1 MDAEIPFDRDNEEV
15 DGSSADDASGARA
28 AADAPHAHAQA
39 AGWCLR
45 FLSGAV
51 KGRTIVLRPGIN
63 VLGSG
68 GECEVMLPGGD
79 VLPRHLAFTVGELV
93 VSMQRLGTAS
103 ARLNGEEMQQ
113 PRKSVVAGDIVSVG
127 QIDIQLDRTYPAS
140 PQEDRMFAP
149 AHGALPEGEALARPP
164 ASPAQRLGLW
174 VGGVFALLAVL
185 GLAAVSL
192 GGSGTGAAGGGSV
205 NLAEVEKAL
214 VPFPEVEVIA
224 APGGQFGVKGYVE
237 SKQRRKT
244 LEDAMARFGSKVSV
258 NVHAAEDMVEQARRY
273 VGDPGVAVTYTGQG
287 RLVLSG
293 TVEDESVR
301 RKIQRLGEDLHPSVL
316 VSDKVQ
322 YREKPKAE
330 PETTDV
336 RAQWDAWQSVLPARM
351 VSITEDGEGLRHIQL
366 SNGNRYYEGS
376 VLRSGAE
383 LKRIDAD
390 GLVLSG
396 GVPNNQRKP
405 AR

>member
-1 MDAEIPFDRDNEEV
+1 MDTQPSV
-15 DGSSADDASGARA
+15 DDTAQGVQGVAAS
-28 AADAPHAHAQA
+28 A

-51 KGRTIVLRPGIN
+51 KGRTIVLKPGIN

-68 GECEVMLPGGD
+68 GECEVMLPGSD
-79 VLPRHLAFTVGELV
+79 VLPRHLVFTVGELV

-103 ARLNGEEMQQ
+103 ARLNGEEMLQQ
-113 PRKSVVAGDIVSVG
+113 RRSVVAGDIVSVG
-127 QIDIQLDRTYPAS
+127 QIDFQLDRSYPAS
-140 PQEDRMFAP
+140 AQEDRMFAP
-149 AHGALPEGEALARPP
+149 VRGAQAGVAGEVQQ
-164 ASPAQRLGLW
+164 PAQGARRLGLW
-174 VGGVFALLAVL
+174 TGGVLGLLAVL
-185 GLAAVSL
+185 GLAAVWV
-192 GGSGTGAAGGGSV
+192 GGDGGRAAGHGASV

-214 VPFPEVEVIA
+214 APFPEVEVVA
-224 APGGQFGVKGYVE
+224 APGGQFNVKGYVE
-237 SKQRRKT
+237 SKQRRQT
-244 LEDAMARFGSKVSV
+244 LEQAMALFGRKVSV
-258 NVHAAEDMVEQARRY
+258 NVHSAEDMVEQARRY
-273 VGDPGVAVTYTGQG
+273 VGDPGVAVSYAGQG

-293 TVEDESVR
+293 TVEDAAVR
-301 RKIQRLGEDLHPSVL
+301 QKIRRLGEDLHPSVL

-322 YREKPKAE
+322 YREKPKTEDKDA
-330 PETTDV
+330 DL
-336 RAQWDAWQSVLPARM
+336 RAQWEGWQSVLPARM
-351 VSITEDGEGLRHIQL
+351 VSITEDGNGLRHIQL

-396 GVPNNQRKP
+396 GVPNKKP

>member
-1 MDAEIPFDRDNEEV
+1 VRDQDIPFDDE
-15 DGSSADDASGARA
+15 
-28 AADAPHAHAQA
+28 AQA
-39 AGWCLR
+39 EPTEPALGAGWCLR

-51 KGRTIVLRPGIN
+51 KGRTIALRPGLN

-68 GECEVMLPGGD
+68 GDCEVMLPGGD

-113 PRKSVVAGDIVSVG
+113 PRKSVVAGDVVSLG
-127 QIDIQLDRTYPAS
+127 QIDFQLDRSYPAS
-140 PQEDRMFAP
+140 AQEDRMFAP
-149 AHGALPEGEALARPP
+149 AHEAQPGDGAAMRASGAPP
-164 ASPAQRLGLW
+164 ARRLGYLA
-174 VGGVFALLAVL
+174 GGVIALLAVI

-192 GGSGTGAAGGGSV
+192 GDAGGASRNAGSV

-214 VPFPEVEVIA
+214 VPFPEVEVVA
-224 APGGQFGVKGYVE
+224 AQGGLFSVKGYVE
-237 SKQRRKT
+237 SKQRRLT
-244 LEDAMARFGSKVSV
+244 LQQAMAPFGSKVSV
-258 NVHAAEDMVEQARRY
+258 NVHSAEDMVEQARRY

-287 RLVLSG
+287 RLVLTG
-293 TVEDESVR
+293 TVEDASVR
-301 RKIQRLGEDLHPSVL
+301 QKIRRLGEDLHPSVL

-322 YREKPKAE
+322 YREKPVADTKD
-330 PETTDV
+330 TDA
-336 RAQWDAWQSVLPARM
+336 RAQWDGWQSVLPARM
-351 VSITEDGEGLRHIQL
+351 VSITEDGNGLRHIQL

-396 GVPNNQRKP
+396 GAAGGGNAANNKR

>member
-1 MDAEIPFDRDNEEV
+1 MQDRDIALEDHNPGQIEGQIESDV
-15 DGSSADDASGARA
+15 DAG
-28 AADAPHAHAQA
+28 APHAEPAVG

-51 KGRTIVLRPGIN
+51 KGRTIALKPGLN

-103 ARLNGEEMQQ
+103 ARLNGQDMQQ
-113 PRKSVVAGDIVSVG
+113 PRKSVVAGDVVSLG
-127 QIDIQLDRTYPAS
+127 QIDFQLDRSYPVHAR
-140 PQEDRMFAP
+140 EDRMFAP
-149 AHGALPEGEALARPP
+149 VHGVPADGGAQVREPAR
-164 ASPAQRLGLW
+164 SSRRLGYW
-174 VGGVFALLAVL
+174 AGGVIALLAVV

-192 GGSGTGAAGGGSV
+192 GDAGAGARGGSSV

-214 VPFPEVEVIA
+214 VPFPEVEVVA
-224 APGGQFGVKGYVE
+224 AQGGLFGVKGYVE
-237 SKQRRKT
+237 SRQRRET
-244 LEDAMARFGSKVSV
+244 LQRAMAPFGSKVSV
-258 NVHAAEDMVEQARRY
+258 NVHSAEDMVEQARRY
-273 VGDPGVAVTYTGQG
+273 VADPGVAVTYTGQG
-287 RLVLSG
+287 RLVLTG
-293 TVEDESVR
+293 TVEDAAVR
-301 RKIQRLGEDLHPSVL
+301 QKIRRLSEDLHPSVL

-322 YREKPKAE
+322 YREKPVADNKDADMR
-330 PETTDV
+330 T
-336 RAQWDAWQSVLPARM
+336 QWDGWQSLLPARM
-351 VSITEDGEGLRHIQL
+351 VSITEDGNGLRHIQL

-396 GVPNNQRKP
+396 VPDNKR

>member
-1 MDAEIPFDRDNEEV
+1 MDTEPSF
-15 DGSSADDASGARA
+15 DDALGAPA
-28 AADAPHAHAQA
+28 AAAMA

-51 KGRTIVLRPGIN
+51 KGRTIVLKPGIN

-68 GECEVMLPGGD
+68 GECEVMLPGSD
-79 VLPRHLAFTVGELV
+79 VLPRHLVFTVGELV
-93 VSMQRLGTAS
+93 VAMQRLGTAS
-103 ARLNGEEMQQ
+103 ARLNGEEMLQ
-113 PRKSVVAGDIVSVG
+113 PRRSVVAGDIVSVG
-127 QIDIQLDRTYPAS
+127 QIDFQLDRSYPAS
-140 PQEDRMFAP
+140 TQEDRMFAP
-149 AHGALPEGEALARPP
+149 AADASAGGAAEARQPMQGAR
-164 ASPAQRLGLW
+164 RLGLW
-174 VGGVFALLAVL
+174 AGGVVALLAVL
-185 GLAAVSL
+185 GIAAVLL
-192 GGSGTGAAGGGSV
+192 GGSGGAAGGAAGHV

-214 VPFPEVEVIA
+214 VPFPEVEVVA
-224 APGGQFGVKGYVE
+224 APGGQFSVKGYVE
-237 SKQRRKT
+237 SKQRRQA
-244 LEDAMARFGSKVSV
+244 LEQAMAPFGRKVSV
-258 NVHAAEDMVEQARRY
+258 NVHSAEDMVEQARRY

-293 TVEDESVR
+293 TVEDSAVR
-301 RKIQRLGEDLHPSVL
+301 QKIRRLGEDLHPSVL

-322 YREKPKAE
+322 YREKPKTEDKDAE
-330 PETTDV
+330 L
-336 RAQWDAWQSVLPARM
+336 RARWDGWQSVLPARM
-351 VSITEDGEGLRHIQL
+351 VSITEDGNGLRHIQL

-396 GVPNNQRKP
+396 GVPNNKP

>member
-1 MDAEIPFDRDNEEV
+1 MDTEPSFDDNL
-15 DGSSADDASGARA
+15 G
-28 AADAPHAHAQA
+28 PHAATAMA

-51 KGRTIVLRPGIN
+51 KGRTIVLKPGIN

-79 VLPRHLAFTVGELV
+79 VLPRHLVFTVGELV

-103 ARLNGEEMQQ
+103 ARLNGEEMLQ
-113 PRKSVVAGDIVSVG
+113 PRRSVVAGDIVSVG
-127 QIDIQLDRTYPAS
+127 QIDFQLDRSYPAGT
-140 PQEDRMFAP
+140 QEDRMFAP
-149 AHGALPEGEALARPP
+149 AQGALAGSAAEAQPPVRGAR
-164 ASPAQRLGLW
+164 RLGLW
-174 VGGVFALLAVL
+174 VGGVVALLAVL
-185 GLAAVSL
+185 GIAAVAL
-192 GGSGTGAAGGGSV
+192 GGSGGGAGSGAGHV

-214 VPFPEVEVIA
+214 VPFPEVEVVA
-224 APGGQFGVKGYVE
+224 APGGQFSVKGYVE
-237 SKQRRKT
+237 SKQRRQT
-244 LEDAMARFGSKVSV
+244 LEQAMAPFGRKVSV
-258 NVHAAEDMVEQARRY
+258 NVHSAEDMVEQARRY

-293 TVEDESVR
+293 TVEDSAVR
-301 RKIQRLGEDLHPSVL
+301 QKIRRLGEDLHPSVL

-322 YREKPKAE
+322 YREKPKTEDKDA
-330 PETTDV
+330 DL
-336 RAQWDAWQSVLPARM
+336 RARWDGWQSVLPARM
-351 VSITEDGEGLRHIQL
+351 VSITEDGNGLRHIQL

-396 GVPNNQRKP
+396 GVPNNKP

>member
-1 MDAEIPFDRDNEEV
+1 MNGDIPFDDEPAAETPAEA
-15 DGSSADDASGARA
+15 SAPQGMQ
-28 AADAPHAHAQA
+28 AQA

-51 KGRTIVLRPGIN
+51 KGRTIVLKPGIN

-127 QIDIQLDRTYPAS
+127 QIDFQLDRTYPTHA
-140 PQEDRMFAP
+140 QEDRMFAP
-149 AHGALPEGEALARPP
+149 AHGALPDDGALVGEPP
-164 ASPAQRLGLW
+164 SRTQRLGLW
-174 VGGVFALLAVL
+174 IGGVVAILAVL
-185 GLAAVSL
+185 GIAAMSL
-192 GGSGTGAAGGGSV
+192 GGDRNGAANGNSV

-224 APGGQFGVKGYVE
+224 APGGQLGVKGYVE
-237 SKQRRKT
+237 SKQRRRT

-258 NVHAAEDMVEQARRY
+258 NVHSAEDMVEQARRY
-273 VGDPGVAVTYTGQG
+273 VDDPGVAVTYTGQG
-287 RLVLSG
+287 RLVLTG
-293 TVEDESVR
+293 TVEDATVRQKVR
-301 RKIQRLGEDLHPSVL
+301 RLSEDLHPSVL

-330 PETTDV
+330 NKDDDV
-336 RAQWDAWQSVLPARM
+336 RAQWENWQSVLPARM
-351 VSITEDGEGLRHIQL
+351 VSITEDSNGLRHIQL
-366 SNGNRYYEGS
+366 ANGNRYYEGS

-383 LKRIDAD
+383 LKSIDAD

-396 GVPNNQRKP
+396 GTPNKKP

>member
-1 MDAEIPFDRDNEEV
+1 MNGDIPFDD
-15 DGSSADDASGARA
+15 SQGAEAPAPQA
-28 AADAPHAHAQA
+28 AQAQA

-51 KGRTIVLRPGIN
+51 KGRTIVLKPGIN

-103 ARLNGEEMQQ
+103 ARLNGQEIQQ

-127 QIDIQLDRTYPAS
+127 QIDFQLDRTYPTRA
-140 PQEDRMFAP
+140 QEDRMFAP
-149 AHGALPEGEALARPP
+149 AHGALPDEGALARQP
-164 ASPAQRLGLW
+164 ASGTQRLGLW
-174 VGGVFALLAVL
+174 VGGVIAILAVL
-185 GLAAVSL
+185 GIAAMAL
-192 GGSGTGAAGGGSV
+192 GGDRGGAMNGNSV

-214 VPFPEVEVIA
+214 VPFPEVEVVA

-237 SKQRRKT
+237 SKQRRQT
-244 LEDAMARFGSKVSV
+244 LEQAMARFGSKVSV
-258 NVHAAEDMVEQARRY
+258 NVHSAEDMVEQARRY

-287 RLVLSG
+287 RLVLTG
-293 TVEDESVR
+293 TVEDAAVR
-301 RKIQRLGEDLHPSVL
+301 QKIRRLGEDLHPSVL

-330 PETTDV
+330 NKDDDV
-336 RAQWDAWQSVLPARM
+336 RAQWDNWQSVLPARM
-351 VSITEDGEGLRHIQL
+351 VSITEDGNGLRHIQL

-383 LKRIDAD
+383 LKSIDAD

-396 GVPNNQRKP
+396 GVPNKKP

>member
-1 MDAEIPFDRDNEEV
+1 MNGDIPFDNEQAESV
-15 DGSSADDASGARA
+15 
-28 AADAPHAHAQA
+28 APQGMPAQA

-51 KGRTIVLRPGIN
+51 KGRTIVLKPGIN

-79 VLPRHLAFTVGELV
+79 VLPRHLVFTVGELV

-127 QIDIQLDRTYPAS
+127 QIDFQLDRSYPVNA
-140 PQEDRMFAP
+140 QEDRMFAP
-149 AHGALPEGEALARPP
+149 AHGALPEGDALARQAP
-164 ASPAQRLGLW
+164 SGTQRLGLW
-174 VGGVFALLAVL
+174 VGGVVALLAVL
-185 GLAAVSL
+185 GLAAMSL
-192 GGSGTGAAGGGSV
+192 GGDRGALMNGSSV

-214 VPFPEVEVIA
+214 APFPEVEVIA

-237 SKQRRKT
+237 SKQRRQT
-244 LEDAMARFGSKVSV
+244 LEAAMARFGSKVSV
-258 NVHAAEDMVEQARRY
+258 NVHSAEDMVEQARRY
-273 VGDPGVAVTYTGQG
+273 VDDPGVAVTYTGQG
-287 RLVLSG
+287 RLVLTG
-293 TVEDESVR
+293 TVEDAAVR
-301 RKIQRLGEDLHPSVL
+301 QKIRRLGEDLHPAVL

-330 PETTDV
+330 TKGDDM
-336 RAQWDAWQSVLPARM
+336 RAQWESWQSVLPARM
-351 VSITEDGEGLRHIQL
+351 VSITDDGDGLRHIQL

-396 GVPNNQRKP
+396 GVPNKKP

>member
-1 MDAEIPFDRDNEEV
+1 MSGDIPFDDNP
-15 DGSSADDASGARA
+15 GA
-28 AADAPHAHAQA
+28 AAPAPEALQAQA

-51 KGRTIVLRPGIN
+51 KGRTIVLKPGIN

-103 ARLNGEEMQQ
+103 ARLNGQEMQQ

-127 QIDIQLDRTYPAS
+127 KIDFQLDRTYPVNAR
-140 PQEDRMFAP
+140 EDRMFAP
-149 AHGALPEGEALARPP
+149 AHDASADDRAEAPEP
-164 ASPAQRLGLW
+164 ASSARRVGLL
-174 VGGVFALLAVL
+174 VGGVLALLAVI
-185 GLAAVSL
+185 GIAAVSL
-192 GGSGTGAAGGGSV
+192 GLDRGGMAGGNGSV

-237 SKQRRKT
+237 SKQRRQT
-244 LEDAMARFGSKVSV
+244 LEQAMARFGTKVSV
-258 NVHAAEDMVEQARRY
+258 NVHSAEDMVEQARRY

-293 TVEDESVR
+293 TVEDATVR
-301 RKIQRLGEDLHPSVL
+301 EKIRRLGEDLHPSVL
-316 VSDKVQ
+316 VVDKVS
-322 YREKPKAE
+322 YREKPK
-330 PETTDV
+330 PEARDDEV
-336 RAQWDAWQSVLPARM
+336 RTQWDNLQSALPARM
-351 VSITEDGEGLRHIQL
+351 VSITEDGDGLRHIQL
-366 SNGNRYYEGS
+366 ANGNRYYEGS

-383 LKRIDAD
+383 IKRIDAD

-396 GVPNNQRKP
+396 GMPNKKP

>member
-1 MDAEIPFDRDNEEV
+1 MDIEPSF
-15 DGSSADDASGARA
+15 DDAVSAQA
-28 AADAPHAHAQA
+28 APAMA

-51 KGRTIVLRPGIN
+51 KGRTIVLKPGIN

-79 VLPRHLAFTVGELV
+79 VLPRHLVFTVGELV

-103 ARLNGEEMQQ
+103 ARLNGEEMLQ
-113 PRKSVVAGDIVSVG
+113 PRRSVVAGDIVSVG
-127 QIDIQLDRTYPAS
+127 QIDFQLDRSYPAS
-140 PQEDRMFAP
+140 TQEDRMFAP
-149 AHGALPEGEALARPP
+149 AQGALAGGAAEAQPPVQGAR
-164 ASPAQRLGLW
+164 RLGLW
-174 VGGVFALLAVL
+174 AGGVVALLAVL
-185 GLAAVSL
+185 GIAAILL
-192 GGSGTGAAGGGSV
+192 GGSGGGAGSGAGHV

-214 VPFPEVEVIA
+214 VPFPEVEVVA
-224 APGGQFGVKGYVE
+224 APGGQFSVKGYVE
-237 SKQRRKT
+237 SKQRRQT
-244 LEDAMARFGSKVSV
+244 LEQAMAPFGRKVSV
-258 NVHAAEDMVEQARRY
+258 NVHSAEDMVEQARRY

-293 TVEDESVR
+293 TVEDSAVR
-301 RKIQRLGEDLHPSVL
+301 QKIRRLSEDLHPSVL

-322 YREKPKAE
+322 YREKPKTDDKDAE
-330 PETTDV
+330 L
-336 RAQWDAWQSVLPARM
+336 RARWDGWQSVLPARM
-351 VSITEDGEGLRHIQL
+351 VSITEDGNGLRHIQL

-396 GVPNNQRKP
+396 GVPNNKP

>member
-1 MDAEIPFDRDNEEV
+1 MNGEIPLDHEN
-15 DGSSADDASGARA
+15 ADA
-28 AADAPHAHAQA
+28 AAPQGMPAQT

-51 KGRTIVLRPGIN
+51 KGRTIVLKPGLN

-127 QIDIQLDRTYPAS
+127 QIDFQLDRSYPVHA
-140 PQEDRMFAP
+140 QEDRMFAP
-149 AHGALPEGEALARPP
+149 VHGIPPEGDALARQAP
-164 ASPAQRLGLW
+164 SSAQRLGLW
-174 VGGVFALLAVL
+174 VGGVVAILAVL
-185 GLAAVSL
+185 GLAAMSL
-192 GGSGTGAAGGGSV
+192 GVDRGTATNGRSV

-214 VPFPEVEVIA
+214 APFPEVEVVA

-237 SKQRRKT
+237 SKQRRQT
-244 LEDAMARFGSKVSV
+244 LEAAMARFGSKVSV
-258 NVHAAEDMVEQARRY
+258 NVHSAEDMVEQARRY
-273 VGDPGVAVTYTGQG
+273 VDDPGVAVTYAGQG
-287 RLVLSG
+287 RLVLTG
-293 TVEDESVR
+293 TVEDAAVR
-301 RKIQRLGEDLHPSVL
+301 QKIRRLGEDLHPSVL

-330 PETTDV
+330 AKGDDM
-336 RAQWDAWQSVLPARM
+336 RAQWESWQSVLPARM
-351 VSITEDGEGLRHIQL
+351 VSITDDGDGLRHIQL

-396 GVPNNQRKP
+396 GVPNRKP
-405 AR
+405 VR

>member
-1 MDAEIPFDRDNEEV
+1 MNGDIPFDD
-15 DGSSADDASGARA
+15 SQGAEAPAPQA
-28 AADAPHAHAQA
+28 AQAQA

-51 KGRTIVLRPGIN
+51 KGRTIVLKPGIN

-103 ARLNGEEMQQ
+103 ARLNGEEIQQ

-127 QIDIQLDRTYPAS
+127 QIDFQLDRTYPTRA
-140 PQEDRMFAP
+140 QEDRMFAP
-149 AHGALPEGEALARPP
+149 AHGALPDESALARHP
-164 ASPAQRLGLW
+164 ASGTQRLGLW
-174 VGGVFALLAVL
+174 VGGVIAILAVL
-185 GLAAVSL
+185 GIAAMAL
-192 GGSGTGAAGGGSV
+192 GGDHGGAMNGNSV

-237 SKQRRKT
+237 SKQRRQT
-244 LEDAMARFGSKVSV
+244 LEQAMARFGSKVSV
-258 NVHAAEDMVEQARRY
+258 NVHSAEDMVEQARRY

-287 RLVLSG
+287 RLVLTG
-293 TVEDESVR
+293 TVEDAAVR
-301 RKIQRLGEDLHPSVL
+301 QKIRRLSEDLHPSVL

-330 PETTDV
+330 NKDDDV
-336 RAQWDAWQSVLPARM
+336 RAQWDNWQSVLPARM
-351 VSITEDGEGLRHIQL
+351 VSITEDSNGLRHIQL

-383 LKRIDAD
+383 LKSIDAD

-396 GVPNNQRKP
+396 GVPNKKP

>member
-1 MDAEIPFDRDNEEV
+1 MREDPAFDP
-15 DGSSADDASGARA
+15 
-28 AADAPHAHAQA
+28 APAPN

-51 KGRTIVLRPGIN
+51 KGRTIALKPGMN

-79 VLPRHLAFTVGELV
+79 VLPRHLVFTVGELV

-113 PRKSVVAGDIVSVG
+113 PRRSVVAGDIVSVG
-127 QIDIQLDRTYPAS
+127 QIDFQLDRSYPAAV
-140 PQEDRMFAP
+140 QEDRMFAAAP
-149 AHGALPEGEALARPP
+149 DAAAAAQAGALAP
-164 ASPAQRLGLW
+164 QRRGPRVGYW
-174 VGGVFALLAVL
+174 TGGVVALLAVL
-185 GLAAVSL
+185 GLAALWV
-192 GGSGTGAAGGGSV
+192 GGERGASAAGQGRV

-214 VPFPEVEVIA
+214 APFPEVEVVA
-224 APGGQFGVKGYVE
+224 APGGQFSVKGYVE
-237 SKQRRKT
+237 SKQRRET
-244 LEDAMARFGSKVSV
+244 LQRAVAPFGSKVAV
-258 NVHAAEDMVEQARRY
+258 NVHSAEDMVEQARRY
-273 VGDPGVAVTYTGQG
+273 VGDPGVAVTYAGQG

-293 TVEDESVR
+293 TVEDASVR
-301 RKIQRLGEDLHPSVL
+301 QKIRRLSEDLHPSVL

-322 YREKPKAE
+322 YREKAQPDNKDA
-330 PETTDV
+330 DL
-336 RAQWDAWQSVLPARM
+336 RAQWEGWQSVLPARM
-351 VSITEDGEGLRHIQL
+351 VSITEDGNGLRHIQL

-396 GVPNNQRKP
+396 GVPNNGKP

>member
-1 MDAEIPFDRDNEEV
+1 MREDPAFDP
-15 DGSSADDASGARA
+15 
-28 AADAPHAHAQA
+28 APAPN

-51 KGRTIVLRPGIN
+51 KGRTIALKPGMN

-79 VLPRHLAFTVGELV
+79 VLPRHLVFTVGELV

-113 PRKSVVAGDIVSVG
+113 PRRSVVAGDIVSVG
-127 QIDIQLDRTYPAS
+127 QIDFQLDRSYPAAV
-140 PQEDRMFAP
+140 QEDRMFAAAP
-149 AHGALPEGEALARPP
+149 DAAAAAQAAALAPRGRGPRVGYW
-164 ASPAQRLGLW
+164 A
-174 VGGVFALLAVL
+174 GGVVALLAVL
-185 GLAAVSL
+185 GLAALWV
-192 GGSGTGAAGGGSV
+192 GGEGGASAAGQGRV

-214 VPFPEVEVIA
+214 APFPEVEVVA
-224 APGGQFGVKGYVE
+224 VPGGQFSVKGYVE
-237 SKQRRKT
+237 SKQRRET
-244 LEDAMARFGSKVSV
+244 LQRAVAPFGSKVAV
-258 NVHAAEDMVEQARRY
+258 NVHSAEDMVEQARRY
-273 VGDPGVAVTYTGQG
+273 VGDPGVAVTYAGQG

-293 TVEDESVR
+293 TVEDASVR
-301 RKIQRLGEDLHPSVL
+301 QKIRRLSEDLHPSVL

-322 YREKPKAE
+322 YREKAQPDNKDA
-330 PETTDV
+330 DL
-336 RAQWDAWQSVLPARM
+336 RAQWEGWQSVLPARM
-351 VSITEDGEGLRHIQL
+351 VSITEDGNGLRHIQL

-396 GVPNNQRKP
+396 GVPNNGKP

>member
-1 MDAEIPFDRDNEEV
+1 MREDPAFDP
-15 DGSSADDASGARA
+15 
-28 AADAPHAHAQA
+28 APAPN

-51 KGRTIVLRPGIN
+51 KGRTIALKPGIN

-79 VLPRHLAFTVGELV
+79 VLPRHLVFTVGELV

-113 PRKSVVAGDIVSVG
+113 PRRSVVAGDIVSVG
-127 QIDIQLDRTYPAS
+127 QIDFQLDRSYPAAV
-140 PQEDRMFAP
+140 QEDRMFAAAP
-149 AHGALPEGEALARPP
+149 DAAAHAQANALAP
-164 ASPAQRLGLW
+164 QRRGPRVGHW
-174 VGGVFALLAVL
+174 AGGVVALLAVL
-185 GLAAVSL
+185 GLAALWV
-192 GGSGTGAAGGGSV
+192 GGERGASAAGLGRV

-214 VPFPEVEVIA
+214 APFPEVEVVA

-237 SKQRRKT
+237 SKQRRET
-244 LEDAMARFGSKVSV
+244 LQRAMAPFGGKVAV
-258 NVHAAEDMVEQARRY
+258 NVHSAEDMVEQARRY

-293 TVEDESVR
+293 TVEDAAVR
-301 RKIQRLGEDLHPSVL
+301 QKIRRLSEDLHPAVL

-322 YREKPKAE
+322 YREKPQPDNKDA
-330 PETTDV
+330 DL
-336 RAQWDAWQSVLPARM
+336 RAQWQGWQSVLPARM
-351 VSITEDGEGLRHIQL
+351 VSITEDGNGLRHIQL

-396 GVPNNQRKP
+396 GVPNNGKP

>member
-1 MDAEIPFDRDNEEV
+1 MNGDIPFDDEP
-15 DGSSADDASGARA
+15 A
-28 AADAPHAHAQA
+28 AEAPAPQGVQAQA

-51 KGRTIVLRPGIN
+51 KGRTIVLKPGIN

-127 QIDIQLDRTYPAS
+127 QIDFQLDRTYPTHA
-140 PQEDRMFAP
+140 QEDRMFAP
-149 AHGALPEGEALARPP
+149 AHGALPDDRVLAGQP
-164 ASPAQRLGLW
+164 ASRTQRLGLW
-174 VGGVFALLAVL
+174 VGGVVAILAVL
-185 GLAAVSL
+185 GIAAMSL
-192 GGSGTGAAGGGSV
+192 GGDRNGGAGGNSV

-237 SKQRRKT
+237 SKQRRRT

-258 NVHAAEDMVEQARRY
+258 NVHSAEDMVEQARRY
-273 VGDPGVAVTYTGQG
+273 VDDPGVAVTYSGQG
-287 RLVLSG
+287 RLVLTG
-293 TVEDESVR
+293 TVEDAAVR
-301 RKIQRLGEDLHPSVL
+301 QKIRRLSEDLHPSVL

-330 PETTDV
+330 NKDDDV
-336 RAQWDAWQSVLPARM
+336 RAQWENWQSVLPARM
-351 VSITEDGEGLRHIQL
+351 VSITEDSNGLRHIQL
-366 SNGNRYYEGS
+366 ANGNRYYEGS

-383 LKRIDAD
+383 LKSIDAD

-396 GVPNNQRKP
+396 GVPNKKP

>member
-1 MDAEIPFDRDNEEV
+1 
-15 DGSSADDASGARA
+15 
-28 AADAPHAHAQA
+28 
-39 AGWCLR
+39 
-45 FLSGAV
+45 
-51 KGRTIVLRPGIN
+51 
-63 VLGSG
+63 
-68 GECEVMLPGGD
+68 MLPGGD

-127 QIDIQLDRTYPAS
+127 QIDFQLDRTYPAS
-140 PQEDRMFAP
+140 AQEDRMFAP
-149 AHGALPEGEALARPP
+149 AHGPLPEGEALAQQP
-164 ASPAQRLGLW
+164 SSGVQRLGLW
-174 VGGVFALLAVL
+174 VGGVVALLAVL
-185 GLAAVSL
+185 GLAAMSL
-192 GGSGTGAAGGGSV
+192 GGSPGAMNGGSV

-244 LEDAMARFGSKVSV
+244 LEDAMARFGNKVSV
-258 NVHAAEDMVEQARRY
+258 NVHSAEDMVEQARRY

-287 RLVLSG
+287 RLALTG
-293 TVEDESVR
+293 TVEDAAVR
-301 RKIQRLGEDLHPSVL
+301 QKIRRLSEDLHPSVL

-322 YREKPKAE
+322 YREKPKTE
-330 PETTDV
+330 NKDDDM
-336 RAQWDAWQSVLPARM
+336 RAQWDSWQSVLPARM

-396 GVPNNQRKP
+396 GVPNKKP

>member
-1 MDAEIPFDRDNEEV
+1 MREDPAFDP
-15 DGSSADDASGARA
+15 
-28 AADAPHAHAQA
+28 APAPN

-51 KGRTIVLRPGIN
+51 KGRTIALKPGIN

-79 VLPRHLAFTVGELV
+79 VLPRHLVFTVGELV

-103 ARLNGEEMQQ
+103 ARLNGEEMQL
-113 PRKSVVAGDIVSVG
+113 PRRSVVAGDIVSVG
-127 QIDIQLDRTYPAS
+127 QIDFQLDRSYPAAV
-140 PQEDRMFAP
+140 QEDRMFAAAP
-149 AHGALPEGEALARPP
+149 DVAAAAQAAELAP
-164 ASPAQRLGLW
+164 QRRGPRVGYW
-174 VGGVFALLAVL
+174 AGGVVALLAVL
-185 GLAAVSL
+185 GLAALLV
-192 GGSGTGAAGGGSV
+192 GGERGASAAGLGRV

-214 VPFPEVEVIA
+214 APFPEVEVVA
-224 APGGQFGVKGYVE
+224 APGGQFNVKGYVE
-237 SKQRRKT
+237 SKPRRETLQR
-244 LEDAMARFGSKVSV
+244 AVAPFGGKVAV
-258 NVHAAEDMVEQARRY
+258 NVHSAEDMVEQARRY

-293 TVEDESVR
+293 TVEDASVR
-301 RKIQRLGEDLHPSVL
+301 QKIRRLSEDLHPAVL

-322 YREKPKAE
+322 YREKAQPDNKDA
-330 PETTDV
+330 DL
-336 RAQWDAWQSVLPARM
+336 RAQWQGWQSVLPARM
-351 VSITEDGEGLRHIQL
+351 VSITEDGNGLRHIQL

-396 GVPNNQRKP
+396 GVPNNGKP

>member
-1 MDAEIPFDRDNEEV
+1 MDREEVPFDDDNA
-15 DGSSADDASGARA
+15 SAEPM
-28 AADAPHAHAQA
+28 APQGMHAQA
-39 AGWCLR
+39 PGWCLR

-51 KGRTIVLRPGIN
+51 KGRTIVLKPGIN

-127 QIDIQLDRTYPAS
+127 QIDFQLDRTYPAS
-140 PQEDRMFAP
+140 AQEDRMFAP
-149 AHGALPEGEALARPP
+149 VHGPLHEGEVTALQP
-164 ASPAQRLGLW
+164 ASGAQRLGLW
-174 VGGVFALLAVL
+174 VGGVVALLAVL
-185 GLAAVSL
+185 GIAVMAL
-192 GGSGTGAAGGGSV
+192 GGGQGSGVNGNSV

-244 LEDAMARFGSKVSV
+244 LEDAMARFGSKVGV
-258 NVHAAEDMVEQARRY
+258 NVHSAEDMVEQARRY
-273 VGDPGVAVTYTGQG
+273 VDDPGVAVTYTGQG
-287 RLVLSG
+287 RLALTG
-293 TVEDESVR
+293 TVEDAAVR
-301 RKIQRLGEDLHPSVL
+301 QKIRRLSEDLHPSVL

-322 YREKPKAE
+322 YREKPKTE
-330 PETTDV
+330 NKDDDM
-336 RAQWDAWQSVLPARM
+336 RAQWDSWQSVLPARM
-351 VSITEDGEGLRHIQL
+351 VSITEDGDGLRHIQL

-396 GVPNNQRKP
+396 GVPNKKP

>member
-1 MDAEIPFDRDNEEV
+1 MNGDIPFDDSQ
-15 DGSSADDASGARA
+15 GADA
-28 AADAPHAHAQA
+28 AAPQAAQAQA

-51 KGRTIVLRPGIN
+51 KGRTIVLKPGIN

-103 ARLNGEEMQQ
+103 ARLNGEEIQQ

-127 QIDIQLDRTYPAS
+127 QIDFQLDRTYPTRA
-140 PQEDRMFAP
+140 QEDRMFAP
-149 AHGALPEGEALARPP
+149 AHGALPDESALARQP
-164 ASPAQRLGLW
+164 ASGTQRLGLW
-174 VGGVFALLAVL
+174 VGGVIAILAVL
-185 GLAAVSL
+185 GIAAMAL
-192 GGSGTGAAGGGSV
+192 GGDRGGAMSGNSV

-237 SKQRRKT
+237 SKQRRQT
-244 LEDAMARFGSKVSV
+244 LEQAMARFGSKVSV
-258 NVHAAEDMVEQARRY
+258 NVHSAEDMVEQARRY

-287 RLVLSG
+287 RLVLTG
-293 TVEDESVR
+293 TVEDAAVR
-301 RKIQRLGEDLHPSVL
+301 QKIRRLSEDLHPSVL

-330 PETTDV
+330 NKDDDV
-336 RAQWDAWQSVLPARM
+336 RAQWDNWQSVLPARM
-351 VSITEDGEGLRHIQL
+351 VSITEDSNGLRHIQL

-383 LKRIDAD
+383 LKSTDAD

-396 GVPNNQRKP
+396 GVPNKKP

>member
-1 MDAEIPFDRDNEEV
+1 MNGDIPFDD
-15 DGSSADDASGARA
+15 SQGAEAPAPQA
-28 AADAPHAHAQA
+28 AQAQA

-51 KGRTIVLRPGIN
+51 KGRTIVLKPGIN

-127 QIDIQLDRTYPAS
+127 QIDFQLDRSYPVNA
-140 PQEDRMFAP
+140 QEDRMFAP
-149 AHGALPEGEALARPP
+149 AHGALPEGDALARQAP
-164 ASPAQRLGLW
+164 SGTQRLGLW
-174 VGGVFALLAVL
+174 VGGVVALLAVL
-185 GLAAVSL
+185 GLAAMSL
-192 GGSGTGAAGGGSV
+192 GGDRGALMNGSSV

-214 VPFPEVEVIA
+214 APFPEIEVIA

-237 SKQRRKT
+237 SKQRRQT
-244 LEDAMARFGSKVSV
+244 LEAAMARFGSKVSV
-258 NVHAAEDMVEQARRY
+258 NVHSAEDMVEQARRY
-273 VGDPGVAVTYTGQG
+273 VDDPGVAVTYTGQG
-287 RLVLSG
+287 RLVLTG
-293 TVEDESVR
+293 TVEDAAVR
-301 RKIQRLGEDLHPSVL
+301 QKIRRLGEDLHPSVL

-322 YREKPKAE
+322 YREQPKAE
-330 PETTDV
+330 TKGDDM
-336 RAQWDAWQSVLPARM
+336 RAQWESWQSVLPARM
-351 VSITEDGEGLRHIQL
+351 VSITDDGDGLRHIQL

-396 GVPNNQRKP
+396 GVPNKKP

>member
-1 MDAEIPFDRDNEEV
+1 MNGDIPFDNEQAESV
-15 DGSSADDASGARA
+15 
-28 AADAPHAHAQA
+28 APQGMPAQA

-51 KGRTIVLRPGIN
+51 KGRTIVLKPGIN

-79 VLPRHLAFTVGELV
+79 VLPRHLVFTVGELV

-127 QIDIQLDRTYPAS
+127 QIDFQLDRSYPVNA
-140 PQEDRMFAP
+140 QEDRMFAP
-149 AHGALPEGEALARPP
+149 AHGALPEGDALARQAP
-164 ASPAQRLGLW
+164 SGTQRLGLW
-174 VGGVFALLAVL
+174 VGGVVALLAVL
-185 GLAAVSL
+185 GLAAMSL
-192 GGSGTGAAGGGSV
+192 GGDRGALMNGSSV

-214 VPFPEVEVIA
+214 APFLEIEVIA

-237 SKQRRKT
+237 SKQRRQT
-244 LEDAMARFGSKVSV
+244 LEAAMARFGSKVSV
-258 NVHAAEDMVEQARRY
+258 NVHSAEDMVEQARRY
-273 VGDPGVAVTYTGQG
+273 VDDPGVAVTYTGQG
-287 RLVLSG
+287 RLVLTG
-293 TVEDESVR
+293 TVEDAAVR
-301 RKIQRLGEDLHPSVL
+301 QKIRRLGEDLHPSVL

-322 YREKPKAE
+322 YREQPKAE
-330 PETTDV
+330 TKGDDM
-336 RAQWDAWQSVLPARM
+336 RAQWESWQSVLPARM
-351 VSITEDGEGLRHIQL
+351 VSITDDGDGLRHIQL

-396 GVPNNQRKP
+396 GVPNKKP

>member
-1 MDAEIPFDRDNEEV
+1 MDIEPSF
-15 DGSSADDASGARA
+15 DDAVGAQA
-28 AADAPHAHAQA
+28 APATA

-51 KGRTIVLRPGIN
+51 KGRTIVLKPGIN

-79 VLPRHLAFTVGELV
+79 VLPRHLVFTVGELV

-113 PRKSVVAGDIVSVG
+113 PRRSVVAGDIVSVG
-127 QIDIQLDRTYPAS
+127 QIDFQLDRSYPAS
-140 PQEDRMFAP
+140 AREDRMFAP
-149 AHGALPEGEALARPP
+149 AQGALAGDA
-164 ASPAQRLGLW
+164 AQAQPQQQGGRRLGLW
-174 VGGVFALLAVL
+174 VGGVVALLAVL
-185 GLAAVSL
+185 GIAAVSL
-192 GGSGTGAAGGGSV
+192 GGSGDGTGSGAGQV

-214 VPFPEVEVIA
+214 VPFPEVEVVA

-237 SKQRRKT
+237 SKQRRRT
-244 LEDAMARFGSKVSV
+244 LEQVMAPFGRRVSV
-258 NVHAAEDMVEQARRY
+258 NVHSAEDMVEQARRY
-273 VGDPGVAVTYTGQG
+273 VGDPGVAVTYAGQG

-293 TVEDESVR
+293 TVEDAAVR
-301 RKIQRLGEDLHPSVL
+301 QKIRRLGEDLHPSVL

-322 YREKPKAE
+322 YREKPKA
-330 PETTDV
+330 DNKDADL
-336 RAQWDAWQSVLPARM
+336 RAQWDGWQSVLPARM
-351 VSITEDGEGLRHIQL
+351 VSITEDGNGLRHIQL

-390 GLVLSG
+390 GLVLGG
-396 GVPNNQRKP
+396 GVPNNKP

>member
-1 MDAEIPFDRDNEEV
+1 MSGDIPFDDNP
-15 DGSSADDASGARA
+15 GA
-28 AADAPHAHAQA
+28 AAPAPQAMQAQA

-51 KGRTIVLRPGIN
+51 KGRTIVLKPGIN

-103 ARLNGEEMQQ
+103 ARLNGQEMQQ

-127 QIDIQLDRTYPAS
+127 KIDFQLDRTYPVNAR
-140 PQEDRMFAP
+140 EDRMFAP
-149 AHGALPEGEALARPP
+149 AHDASADDRAEAPEP
-164 ASPAQRLGLW
+164 ASNARRVGLL
-174 VGGVFALLAVL
+174 VGGVLALLAVI
-185 GLAAVSL
+185 GIAAVSL
-192 GGSGTGAAGGGSV
+192 GLDRGGMGGGNGSV

-237 SKQRRKT
+237 SKQRRQT
-244 LEDAMARFGSKVSV
+244 LEQAMARFGTKVSV
-258 NVHAAEDMVEQARRY
+258 NVHSAEDMVEQARRY

-293 TVEDESVR
+293 TVEDATVR
-301 RKIQRLGEDLHPSVL
+301 EKIRRLGEDLHPSVL
-316 VSDKVQ
+316 VVDKVS
-322 YREKPKAE
+322 YREKPK
-330 PETTDV
+330 PEARDDEMRT
-336 RAQWDAWQSVLPARM
+336 QWDNLQSALPARM
-351 VSITEDGEGLRHIQL
+351 VSITEDGDGLRHIQL
-366 SNGNRYYEGS
+366 ANGNRYYEGS

-383 LKRIDAD
+383 IKRIDAD

-396 GVPNNQRKP
+396 GVPNKKP
-405 AR
+405 VR